1 MDRHLILYQQGLASI
16 RRKADSIR
24 YAEEI
29 KAETE
34 KRECVFAPVL
44 IRKRLVAMTV
54 PKLFQNTVQR
64 IRTGIANRERVNELL
79 TPRAPM
85 GEPPKNNRLRRQ
97 GKVLPSVSVEVTKDG
112 PGGDAVLV
120 GKFLLYPDS
129 DPNTMAARFAHVKK
143 LTPSQQS
150 RLALQLEENKRNAFS
165 NLI

>member
-1 MDRHLILYQQGLASI
+1 M

-64 IRTGIANRERVNELL
+64 IRAGIANRERVNELL

-85 GEPPKNNRLRRQ
+85 GEPPKNHRTRRQ
-97 GKVLPSVSVEVTKDG
+97 AVKVLPSVSVEVTKDG
-112 PGGDAVLV
+112 PGGTAVLV

-150 RLALQLEENKRNAFS
+150 RLALQLEENIKNAFA